1 MRNDATYLAIMVAFF
16 VIAGLFVVACDK
28 IIGPDDVALLEDL
41 PAGEPEPDD
50 EELPIGEV
58 AA

>member
-1 MRNDATYLAIMVAFF
+1 VF
-16 VIAGLFVVACDK
+16 VVIGALFIAGCDK

>member
-1 MRNDATYLAIMVAFF
+1 VQDLAYVLGTIVF
-16 VIAGLFVVACDK
+16 VVIGALFIAGCDK